1 MYVEIKSPNEAIR
14 CVENYWLHNFFPQ
27 QLFELSFL
35 ENRCFSYYLES
46 FKILKICFVFYR
58 VPQLNGICRKR
69 QWRWLL
75 LWLKRSKFYKKI
87 IVKMCTDQGS
97 SSSGCSLQTLVDY
110 CLLFGKDKQT
120 ADLNSRLQQLTA
132 LWKSK
137 QESTLFWQFL
147 HAVILEGSRT
157 LS

>member
-1 MYVEIKSPNEAIR
+1 MKKTLSSLKSLSSALLISRYILGLGQCGRCCFCAACPNRKMYVEIKSPNEAIR

-35 ENRCFSYYLES
+35 ENRCFSYYLEG

-75 LWLKRSKFYKKI
+75 LWLKRSKI
-87 IVKMCTDQGS
+87 
-97 SSSGCSLQTLVDY
+97 LQKDY
-110 CLLFGKDKQT
+110 SQNVHRSRIFLLWMQFTNPCGLLFT
-120 ADLNSRLQQLTA
+120 F
-132 LWKSK
+132 WK
-137 QESTLFWQFL
+137 
-147 HAVILEGSRT
+147 R
-157 LS
+157 